1 MVLPIIIGFAVM
13 MIGKTTFLIHFI
25 IFEFIYYHLC
35 LIIE

>member
-1 MVLPIIIGFAVM
+1 MVLPIIIRAKPM

-35 LIIE
+35 LIME